1 MKNINNFSFFHIGKF
16 NFICFECRRR
26 AFQTTSSESGFS
38 DAPTEEEE
46 DDQSIAESVAESEAV
61 SVEESV
67 TENETAESQ
76 VQINTTDPY
85 QIQICPENEMSAS
98 TLTIKAPEE
107 TTDDILSEDIS
118 QSELT
123 IPIFIPSLDYVA
135 GVPSELLPPFFPSE
149 DPILRLGLDGANAI
163 PDNVDEN
170 YEELYSKLIASTAR
184 SAALANRLAEIH
196 R

>member
-1 MKNINNFSFFHIGKF
+1 MKQWSF